1 MPIFQA
7 NSLNTTALVV
17 PDLYVQI
24 QPPNLLLINGVPT
37 NVIGAVGAATWGP
50 VNQPVDVGGGSMAQ
64 FASFFGNIQPRK
76 YDLGTF
82 VALAVLQGAQ
92 AFVCVRVTDGTDVA
106 ASGTIVTVSDLTNQI
121 TVAGT
126 AHAGDVLTETFVGPA
141 VVVTYTMQAG
151 DTTQTGAVGLAA
163 AINANA
169 TLQIAGVSA
178 DTPVAGVFKLHYP
191 VAPTSVTA
199 SVTGG
204 GATTTLTN
212 AGATTTPN
220 VNAITFSSIYTGSNG
235 NQEVVNISNGSAV
248 GTWKVVVSIPGFV
261 PETFDNIGQNPI
273 STSAAVKGN
282 FVWQQMANA
291 INLGQSGLRGK
302 SNLLTA
308 VAGTSGATPTVIQ
321 VALTGGTDGY
331 ANISTATM
339 LGVDTV
345 PRTGMYALRNQGC
358 SIGALVDVSDSTIW
372 STQVSF
378 GIFEGIY
385 MIIPGPASDTLA
397 NAAGPVT
404 GSKSVAGIDSYAVK
418 MIFGD
423 WVYWFDPVNNQ
434 QRLVSPQGPYCGLL
448 SNLSP
453 QNSTLN
459 KQIFGIVGTQKSITG
474 QAYTEAADLALLS
487 IAGWDVIANPIP
499 AGNMFG
505 SRLGRN
511 ASSNAVTHGDNYTRM
526 TNYIA
531 ATLGAA
537 MGKFVGQLQSRRP
550 TDKTRAAAKA
560 TADAFFQALLDQGM
574 IDDFQNVCD
583 LTNNPIPRIALGYMQ
598 LDCQVVF
605 LAVVEYFIINLQG
618 GQSVIINRL
627 STQPTSTFAASPNSN
642 LISAA

>member
-7 NSLNTTALVV
+7 GSLNTTALIV

-24 QPPNLLLINGVPT
+24 LPPNVLLINGVPT
-37 NVIGAVGAATWGP
+37 NVVGCVGAATWGP
-50 VNQPVDVGGGSMAQ
+50 VNQPVTVGGGNMTQ
-64 FASFFGNIQPRK
+64 FASIFGQIQPRK

-82 VALAVLQGAQ
+82 VALAVLQGGQ
-92 AFVCVRVTDGTDVA
+92 AFMCVRVTDGTDLA
-106 ASGTIVTVSDLTNQI
+106 ATGAIVTATDLTDQV

-141 VVVTYTMQAG
+141 IVVTYTMQAG

-163 AINANA
+163 NINANA
-169 TLQIAGVSA
+169 TCQLNGISA
-178 DTPVAGVFKLHYP
+178 DTPVASVFKIHYG
-191 VAPTSVTA
+191 VAPTSITA

-212 AGATTTPN
+212 GGETTTPS
-220 VNAITFSSIYTGSNG
+220 VTAITFSSIYTGTNG

-248 GTWKVVVSIPGFV
+248 GTWKVVISIPGYV

-273 STSAAVKGN
+273 AGQAAVKGN

-291 INLGQSGLRGK
+291 INLGVSGIRGK
-302 SNLLTA
+302 SDLLTA
-308 VAGTSGATPTVIQ
+308 VAGASGATPTVVQ
-321 VALTGGTDGY
+321 VSLTGGTDGY
-331 ANISTATM
+331 AGISTATM
-339 LGVDTV
+339 IGVDTT

-358 SIGALVDVSDSTIW
+358 AIGALVDVFDSTAW

-378 GIFEGIY
+378 GVFEGIY
-385 MIIPGPASDTLA
+385 MIIPGPPSDTLT
-397 NAAGPVT
+397 NATGPSGT
-404 GSKSVAGIDSYAVK
+404 KATAGIDSYAVK

-459 KQIFGIVGTQKSITG
+459 KQMFGLVGTQKSATG
-474 QAYTEAADLALLS
+474 LNYTEAADLALLS
-487 IAGWDVIANPIP
+487 TSGWDVIANPIP
-499 AGNMFG
+499 AGPMFG
-505 SRLGRN
+505 SRMGRN
-511 ASSNAVTHGDNYTRM
+511 ASSNAVVHGDNYTRM

-531 ATLGAA
+531 ATLARS
-537 MGKFVGQLQSRRP
+537 MGIFVGQLQSRRP

-605 LAVVEYFIINLQG
+605 LAVVEYFIVNLQG
-618 GQSVIINRL
+618 GQSVIINKL
-627 STQPTSTFAASPNSN
+627 STQPTSTFAATPNSS

>member
-1 MPIFQA
+1 MPIFQGA
-7 NSLNTTALVV
+7 SLNTTALVV
-17 PDLYVQI
+17 PDLYVQVL
-24 QPPNLLLINGVPT
+24 PPNVLLINGVPT
-37 NVIGAVGAATWGP
+37 NVVGCVGAANWGP
-50 VNQPVDVGGGSMAQ
+50 VNQPVDVGGGNMAQ
-64 FASFFGNIQPRK
+64 FASIFGSIQPRK

-92 AFVCVRVTDGTDVA
+92 AFVCVRVTDGTDLA
-106 ASGTIVTVSDLTNQI
+106 ATGAIVTASDLTQQI

-126 AHAGDVLTETFVGPA
+126 AHAGDILTETFVGPA

-163 AINANA
+163 NINANA
-169 TLQIAGVSA
+169 TLQLSGISA

-199 SVTGG
+199 SVGG
-204 GATTTLTN
+204 SAPTTTLTN
-212 AGATTTPN
+212 AAAGTTPN
-220 VNAITFSSIYTGSNG
+220 VNAITFNSIYTGTYG
-235 NQEVVNISNGSAV
+235 NTEVVNISNGSAV
-248 GTWKVVVSIPGFV
+248 GTWKVVITIPGFV

-273 STSAAVKGN
+273 AGQAAVKGN

-291 INLGQSGLRGK
+291 INLGQSGIRGK
-302 SNLLTA
+302 SNLLSA
-308 VAGTSGATPTVIQ
+308 VVGTSGATPTVVQ
-321 VALTGGTDGY
+321 VALAGGTDGY
-331 ANISTATM
+331 AGITTAS
-339 LGVDTV
+339 LIGVDTV

-358 SIGALVDVSDSTIW
+358 SIGALVDVSDSTSW

-378 GIFEGIY
+378 GTFEGIY
-385 MIIPGPASDTLA
+385 MLIPGPVSDTIA
-397 NAAGPVT
+397 NATGPT
-404 GSKSVAGIDSYAVK
+404 GTKATAGIDSYAVK

-434 QRLVSPQGPYCGLL
+434 QRLVSPQGAYAGVL
-448 SNLSP
+448 SNLAP
-453 QNSTLN
+453 HNSSLN
-459 KQIFGIVGTQKSITG
+459 KQMFGLVGTQKSITG
-474 QAYTEAADLALLS
+474 LTYTEAADLAALAVS
-487 IAGWDVIANPIP
+487 GWDVIANPIP

-531 ATLGAA
+531 TTLGAA

-550 TDKTRAAAKA
+550 TDKTRAAVKA
-560 TADAFFQALLDQGM
+560 TADAFMQALLDQGM

-583 LTNNPIPRIALGYMQ
+583 LDNNPVPRIALGYLQ

-627 STQPTSTFAASPNSN
+627 STQPTSTFAASPNSSI
-642 LISAA
+642 ISAA